1 MHAWVQRLKMYL
13 VTRPGRWLILATVLV
28 VVPVAAITIKMFWNG
43 HGMSVQAEELNQT
56 AVPQP
61 AVAPQPQPFV
71 PSNSVHPLEKSDSR
85 SGVNTPVASG
95 PPLNPPENPLRSGS
109 RPLPTEKRQLSSPVI
124 PTKVDGQEPPDNE
137 PGDRVGGAPGAAS
150 REIPALLESQPTKSP
165 RVLPPPPQTS
175 AASSLGDVSSPAG
188 AGWIVPDTPT
198 TESDSSSA
206 RTNSPK
212 NANSASP
219 ENSGVGTT
227 EAASTGIPDAAQ
239 VLPPGGMP
247 VQRPSQP
254 SASQA
259 TQAAPPAFNPGPTG
273 LPTRQVDTSADTGVT
288 GSVPGN
294 PSPLTASS
302 QSSNSPSAGNA
313 AKSGPVAR
321 PVSPVASPFDSLP
334 PPPNGQTPAII
345 TPPPTRVL
353 PLQSGSGG
361 SGGFVSGTGTV
372 SDPDGGSL
380 PAGSEGD
387 ARPGDASLEGPQTPQ
402 ITIQKIL
409 PSEVQVG
416 KPASARIVIRNS
428 GAIPISKVEVQDPI
442 PWGVRVLRTNP
453 QASQQIQGTLVWT
466 LGPMKPGDEIALE
479 AEFMP
484 LQEGELGSVVTVLV
498 HAQASARTRS
508 TRPQL
513 ALKAEFPPQ
522 ALIGD
527 EITATITVT
536 NTGSGVATNVVLEEH
551 VPEEM
556 QHPAGSELENVLGDL
571 RPGESRQ
578 VQLRLR
584 AVRPGSAVNR
594 LIARADGNIR
604 VENQNTI
611 NVLAPQLKLA
621 IEGPAKRFLDRETT
635 YQISLSNTGTAS
647 SRMVRLTAALPP
659 GLQFVR
665 ANNAGTYDPTTHSV
679 QWLLQELPV
688 GQTGQVELV
697 VRPIAAGEQPLTCT
711 VRDELGLGDDQR
723 LAIQVEGISALHFQV
738 ADTRD
743 PVAVGTET
751 TYEIRVVNQGTKEA
765 TNVQVM
771 VILPE
776 GLRPLAGEGP
786 TNNTINGSEVLFGK
800 LPRLPAKA
808 EAVFRVRAQAIA
820 PGDQRIRVQILSDDI
835 RLPITKEESTQ
846 VYSDTP

>member
-1 MHAWVQRLKMYL
+1 MPAWVQRLYTHW
-13 VTRPGRWLILATVLV
+13 VSWSGRWLIVATVLV
-28 VVPVAAITIKMFWNG
+28 VVPVAAIAIKVFWNG
-43 HGMSVQAEELNQT
+43 HGTSAQAEEVNRADVAQS
-56 AVPQP
+56 AVSPQP
-61 AVAPQPQPFV
+61 KRFV
-71 PSNSVHPLEKSDSR
+71 PGSSVHPLQNAASQ
-85 SGVNTPVASG
+85 SGVNAPAVSG
-95 PPLNPPENPLRSGS
+95 PPVNPPENPLRGGS
-109 RPLPTEKRQLSSPVI
+109 RPVLSEKGRVPSAVI
-124 PTKVDGQEPPDNE
+124 PTKVDGEAPPADR
-137 PGDRVGGAPGAAS
+137 PGSPGSSNGAS
-150 REIPALLESQPTKSP
+150 HEIPTLFEAQPAGSP
-165 RVLPPPPQTS
+165 RVLPPTPQTS
-175 AASSLGDVSSPAG
+175 ATLSPGSVSGSAG
-188 AGWIVPDTPT
+188 AGWNVPETPSEGT
-198 TESDSSSA
+198 GSPSSKIKPKEA
-206 RTNSPK
+206 NSP
-212 NANSASP
+212 AAESAP
-219 ENSGVGTT
+219 VAPND
-227 EAASTGIPDAAQ
+227 AASTGIPDASEVFSAQ
-239 VLPPGGMP
+239 EAPG
-247 VQRPSQP
+247 QTLSQP
-254 SASQA
+254 TAP
-259 TQAAPPAFNPGPTG
+259 QAAPPAFRPGPAE
-273 LPTRQVDTSADTGVT
+273 LPIQRADTASDPGEV
-288 GSVPGN
+288 SVPGN
-294 PSPLTASS
+294 ASPLATSAASPPR
-302 QSSNSPSAGNA
+302 SPVNA
-313 AKSGPVAR
+313 SESGPAAR
-321 PVSPVASPFDSLP
+321 AASPAVSPFDSLP
-334 PPPNGQTPAII
+334 PPPTGQTPGII
-345 TPPPTRVL
+345 TPPPTRAL
-353 PLQSGSGG
+353 PLQLGAGSA
-361 SGGFVSGTGTV
+361 GGFVSGTGTV

-551 VPEEM
+551 VPQEM

-594 LIARADGNIR
+594 LIARADGNVR

>member
-1 MHAWVQRLKMYL
+1 MPAWVQWLYTHW
-13 VTRPGRWLILATVLV
+13 VSWSGRWLILATVLV
-28 VVPVAAITIKMFWNG
+28 VVPVAAIAIKVFWNG
-43 HGMSVQAEELNQT
+43 HGTSAQAEEVNRADVAQS
-56 AVPQP
+56 AVSPQP
-61 AVAPQPQPFV
+61 KRFV
-71 PSNSVHPLEKSDSR
+71 PGSSVHPLQNAASQ
-85 SGVNTPVASG
+85 SGVNAPAVSG
-95 PPLNPPENPLRSGS
+95 PPVNPPENPLRGGS
-109 RPLPTEKRQLSSPVI
+109 RPVLSEKGRVPSAVI
-124 PTKVDGQEPPDNE
+124 PTKIDGEVSPADR
-137 PGDRVGGAPGAAS
+137 PGSPGSSNGAS
-150 REIPALLESQPTKSP
+150 HEIPTLFEAQPAGSP
-165 RVLPPPPQTS
+165 RVLPPTPQTS
-175 AASSLGDVSSPAG
+175 ATLSPGSVSGSAG
-188 AGWIVPDTPT
+188 AGWNVPETPSEGT
-198 TESDSSSA
+198 GSPSSKIKPKEA
-206 RTNSPK
+206 NSP
-212 NANSASP
+212 AAESAP
-219 ENSGVGTT
+219 VAPND
-227 EAASTGIPDAAQ
+227 AASTGIPDASEVFSAQ
-239 VLPPGGMP
+239 EAPG
-247 VQRPSQP
+247 QTLSQP
-254 SASQA
+254 TAP
-259 TQAAPPAFNPGPTG
+259 QAAPPAFRPGPAE
-273 LPTRQVDTSADTGVT
+273 LPIQRADTASDPGEV
-288 GSVPGN
+288 SVPGN
-294 PSPLTASS
+294 ASPLATSAASPPR
-302 QSSNSPSAGNA
+302 SPVNA
-313 AKSGPVAR
+313 SESGPAAR
-321 PVSPVASPFDSLP
+321 AASPAVSPFDSLP
-334 PPPNGQTPAII
+334 PPPTGQTPGII
-345 TPPPTRVL
+345 TPPPTRAL
-353 PLQSGSGG
+353 PLQLGAGSA
-361 SGGFVSGTGTV
+361 GGFVSGTGTV

-551 VPEEM
+551 VPQEM

-594 LIARADGNIR
+594 LIARADGNVR

>member
-1 MHAWVQRLKMYL
+1 MPAWVQWLYTHW
-13 VTRPGRWLILATVLV
+13 VSWSGRWLIVATVLV
-28 VVPVAAITIKMFWNG
+28 VVPVAAIAIKVFWNG
-43 HGMSVQAEELNQT
+43 HGTSAQAEEVNRADVAQS
-56 AVPQP
+56 AVSPQP
-61 AVAPQPQPFV
+61 KRFV
-71 PSNSVHPLEKSDSR
+71 PGSSVHPLQNAASQ
-85 SGVNTPVASG
+85 SGVNAPAVSG
-95 PPLNPPENPLRSGS
+95 PPVNPPENPLRGGS
-109 RPLPTEKRQLSSPVI
+109 RPVLSEKGRVPSAVI
-124 PTKVDGQEPPDNE
+124 PTKIDGEAPPADR
-137 PGDRVGGAPGAAS
+137 PGSPGSSNGAS
-150 REIPALLESQPTKSP
+150 HEIPTLFEAQPAGSP
-165 RVLPPPPQTS
+165 RVLPPTPQTS
-175 AASSLGDVSSPAG
+175 ATLSPGSVSGSAG
-188 AGWIVPDTPT
+188 AGWNVPETPSEGT
-198 TESDSSSA
+198 GSPSSKIKPKEA
-206 RTNSPK
+206 NSP
-212 NANSASP
+212 AAESAP
-219 ENSGVGTT
+219 VAPND
-227 EAASTGIPDAAQ
+227 AASTGIPDASEVFSAQ
-239 VLPPGGMP
+239 EAPG
-247 VQRPSQP
+247 QTLSQP
-254 SASQA
+254 TAP
-259 TQAAPPAFNPGPTG
+259 QAAPPAFRPGPAE
-273 LPTRQVDTSADTGVT
+273 LPIQRADTASDPGEV
-288 GSVPGN
+288 SVPGN
-294 PSPLTASS
+294 ASPLATSAASPPR
-302 QSSNSPSAGNA
+302 SPVNA
-313 AKSGPVAR
+313 SESGPAAR
-321 PVSPVASPFDSLP
+321 AASPAVSPFDSLP
-334 PPPNGQTPAII
+334 PPPTGQTPGII

-353 PLQSGSGG
+353 PLQSGAG
-361 SGGFVSGTGTV
+361 SAGGFVSGTGTV

-551 VPEEM
+551 VPQEM

-594 LIARADGNIR
+594 LIARADGNVR

>member
-1 MHAWVQRLKMYL
+1 MPAWAQRLYTHW
-13 VTRPGRWLILATVLV
+13 VSWSGRWLILATVLV
-28 VVPVAAITIKMFWNG
+28 VVPVAAITIKAFWNG
-43 HGMSVQAEELNQT
+43 HGTWAQAEEVNRTDVAQS
-56 AVPQP
+56 AVS
-61 AVAPQPQPFV
+61 PQPQRFV
-71 PSNSVHPLEKSDSR
+71 PGASVHPLQNAASQ
-85 SGVNTPVASG
+85 SGVNAPGVSG
-95 PPLNPPENPLRSGS
+95 PPVNPPENPLRGGS
-109 RPLPTEKRQLSSPVI
+109 RPMLSEKGRVPSAVI
-124 PTKVDGQEPPDNE
+124 PTKVDGEASSADR
-137 PGDRVGGAPGAAS
+137 PGSPASPNGAS
-150 REIPALLESQPTKSP
+150 HEIPTLFEAQPAGSP
-165 RVLPPPPQTS
+165 RVLPPTPQTS
-175 AASSLGDVSSPAG
+175 ATLSPGSVSGSAG
-188 AGWIVPDTPT
+188 AGWNVPETPSEGT
-198 TESDSSSA
+198 GSPSSKIKPKEA
-206 RTNSPK
+206 NSP
-212 NANSASP
+212 AAESAP
-219 ENSGVGTT
+219 VAPND
-227 EAASTGIPDAAQ
+227 AASTGIPDASEVFSAQ
-239 VLPPGGMP
+239 EAPG
-247 VQRPSQP
+247 QTLSQP
-254 SASQA
+254 TAPQAAQA
-259 TQAAPPAFNPGPTG
+259 TPPAFRPGPAE
-273 LPTRQVDTSADTGVT
+273 LPTQRADTASDPGAVSIPGSASPLATSAA
-288 GSVPGN
+288 
-294 PSPLTASS
+294 SPPRSPVNASE
-302 QSSNSPSAGNA
+302 
-313 AKSGPVAR
+313 SGPAAR
-321 PVSPVASPFDSLP
+321 AASPAVSPFDSLP
-334 PPPNGQTPAII
+334 PPPTGQTPGII
-345 TPPPTRVL
+345 TPPPTRAL
-353 PLQSGSGG
+353 PLQLGAGSA
-361 SGGFVSGTGTV
+361 GGFVSGTGTV

-551 VPEEM
+551 VPQEM

-594 LIARADGNIR
+594 LIARADGNVR

>member
-1 MHAWVQRLKMYL
+1 MPAWVQWLYTHW
-13 VTRPGRWLILATVLV
+13 VSWSGRWLIVATVLV
-28 VVPVAAITIKMFWNG
+28 VVPVAAIAIKVFWNG
-43 HGMSVQAEELNQT
+43 HGTSAQAEEVNRADVAQS
-56 AVPQP
+56 AVSPQP
-61 AVAPQPQPFV
+61 KRFV
-71 PSNSVHPLEKSDSR
+71 PGSSVHPLQNAASQ
-85 SGVNTPVASG
+85 SGVNAPAVSG
-95 PPLNPPENPLRSGS
+95 PPVNPPENPLRGGS
-109 RPLPTEKRQLSSPVI
+109 RPVLSEKGRVPSAVI
-124 PTKVDGQEPPDNE
+124 PTKIDGEAPPADR
-137 PGDRVGGAPGAAS
+137 PGSPGSSNGAS
-150 REIPALLESQPTKSP
+150 HEIPTLFEAQPAGSP
-165 RVLPPPPQTS
+165 RVLPPTPQTS
-175 AASSLGDVSSPAG
+175 ATLSPGSVSGSAG
-188 AGWIVPDTPT
+188 AGWNVPETPSEGT
-198 TESDSSSA
+198 GSPSSKIKPKEA
-206 RTNSPK
+206 NSP
-212 NANSASP
+212 AAESAP
-219 ENSGVGTT
+219 VAPND
-227 EAASTGIPDAAQ
+227 AASTGIPDASEVFSAQ
-239 VLPPGGMP
+239 EAPG
-247 VQRPSQP
+247 QTLSQP
-254 SASQA
+254 TAP
-259 TQAAPPAFNPGPTG
+259 QAAPPAFRPGPAE
-273 LPTRQVDTSADTGVT
+273 LPIQRADTASDPGEV
-288 GSVPGN
+288 SVPGN
-294 PSPLTASS
+294 ASPLATSAASPPR
-302 QSSNSPSAGNA
+302 SPVNA
-313 AKSGPVAR
+313 SESGPAAR
-321 PVSPVASPFDSLP
+321 AASPAVSPFDSLP
-334 PPPNGQTPAII
+334 PPPTGQTPGII

-353 PLQSGSGG
+353 PLQSGAG
-361 SGGFVSGTGTV
+361 SAGGFVSGTGTV

-498 HAQASARTRS
+498 HAQTSARTRS

-551 VPEEM
+551 VPQEM

-594 LIARADGNIR
+594 LIARADGNVR

>member
-1 MHAWVQRLKMYL
+1 MPAWVQRLNTHL
-13 VTRPGRWLILATVLV
+13 VSWPGRWLILATVLMVAPV
-28 VVPVAAITIKMFWNG
+28 VAITIKVFWNG
-43 HGMSVQAEELNQT
+43 HGTSAQAEEVNRT
-56 AVPQP
+56 DVPQL
-61 AVAPQPQPFV
+61 AVSPQPQPFV
-71 PSNSVHPLEKSDSR
+71 PGSSVHPLQNPASQ
-85 SGVNTPVASG
+85 SGVNAPVVSG

-109 RPLPTEKRQLSSPVI
+109 RPLPADRGQLSSRKI
-124 PTKVDGQEPPDNE
+124 STKVNGQEPAAKQ
-137 PGDRVGGAPGAAS
+137 PGNDAGGPSDSKSG
-150 REIPALLESQPTKSP
+150 EIPTVFESQPAGSP

-175 AASSLGDVSSPAG
+175 ATSSLGPVSGSPN
-188 AGWIVPDTPT
+188 AGWIVPDAPAEGTVPPSSEINSLKQANAASA
-198 TESDSSSA
+198 ESSHVAPND
-206 RTNSPK
+206 
-212 NANSASP
+212 
-219 ENSGVGTT
+219 
-227 EAASTGIPDAAQ
+227 AASTSIPDASEVLSAQ
-239 VLPPGGMP
+239 DAPG
-247 VQRPSQP
+247 QTPSQP
-254 SASQA
+254 TAPQEAQA
-259 TQAAPPAFNPGPTG
+259 TPPAFNPRPAELQTQ
-273 LPTRQVDTSADTGVT
+273 RADAAFDPGAV
-288 GSVPGN
+288 SVPGSA
-294 PSPLTASS
+294 SPLATSATASPSHS
-302 QSSNSPSAGNA
+302 QLNA
-313 AKSGPVAR
+313 SESGPVTRSA
-321 PVSPVASPFDSLP
+321 SPAASPFDTLP
-334 PPPNGQTPAII
+334 PPPTGQTPGII
-345 TPPPTRVL
+345 TPPPTRAL
-353 PLQSGSGG
+353 PLQSGAEAA
-361 SGGFVSGTGTV
+361 GGFASGMGTA
-372 SDPDGGSL
+372 SDAEGASL

-402 ITIQKIL
+402 VTIRKIL
-409 PSEVQVG
+409 SSEVQVG
-416 KPASARIVIRNS
+416 KPASSRIVIRNS
-428 GAIPISKVEVQDPI
+428 GAIPINKVEVQDPI

-453 QASQQIQGTLVWT
+453 QASQQMHGTLVWT
-466 LGPMKPGDEIALE
+466 VGPMKPGDEIALE

-498 HAQASARTRS
+498 YAQASARTRS

-551 VPEEM
+551 VPQEM

-584 AVRPGSAVNR
+584 TVRAGTAVNR
-594 LIARADGNIR
+594 LIARADGNVR
-604 VENQNTI
+604 VENQSTI

-635 YQISLSNTGTAS
+635 YQISLTNAGTAS

-751 TYEIRVVNQGTKEA
+751 AYEIRVVNQGTKEA

-786 TNNTINGSEVLFGK
+786 TTNTINGSEVLFGK

-820 PGDQRIRVQILSDDI
+820 PGDQRVRVQILSDDI